1 MNGSANGFSA
11 LPGKSDNF
19 ESTNGSETNL
29 LSRIHGALELVHGP
43 YSSNESRKEASLFL
57 EEIKANEEAPYHG
70 FTLADDRSQQ
80 AVVRHYALSL
90 LEHAVKR
97 QWQDYSNDQRETLR
111 GWILR
116 LSENLSSE
124 DPSYLRNKT
133 AQLWVEVAKR
143 SWGSEWSNMDELLV
157 QLWSVP
163 GSVVHKEFVLLVLE
177 TLSDEVF
184 SGDDAA
190 AVLREATLKK
200 ALVEIF
206 TSAETLAT
214 AFPDRQ
220 IDNDVRFGEDGWL
233 IRLGEFLNECLDND
247 LLNNEQY
254 RICAVKTLA
263 VFKSVTPWATS
274 YAIAAASCVK
284 HMCRSL
290 TTSSVPVQ
298 MVRYIFSIKNS
309 RAKDFQASIEALH
322 ALYSRTHLT
331 DEEFLSLVCPMYRR
345 ETVNLLRKVYEWCI
359 VDPRD
364 IDDEKYLLAKKFSEV
379 RNYMISFPKYRWLIT
394 ADDVKLRAFLRPK
407 NLRNT

>member
-1 MNGSANGFSA
+1 MNSSANGFSA
-11 LPGKSDNF
+11 LSGKSDNF
-19 ESTNGSETNL
+19 EGTNGSETNL
-29 LSRIHGALELVHGP
+29 LSRIHGALELVHDA

-116 LSENLSSE
+116 LSENLFSE

-143 SWGSEWSNMDELLV
+143 SWGTEWSNMDELLV

-163 GSVVHKEFVLLVLE
+163 GSVVHKEFVLFVLE

-220 IDNDVRFGEDGWL
+220 IGNDVRFGEDGWL

-263 VFKSVTPWATS
+263 VFKSVMPWATS

-284 HMCRSL
+284 CMCRSL

-298 MVRYIFSIKNS
+298 MVRYI
-309 RAKDFQASIEALH
+309 
-322 ALYSRTHLT
+322 YSQL
-331 DEEFLSLVCPMYRR
+331 EIR
-345 ETVNLLRKVYEWCI
+345 ELNL
-359 VDPRD
+359 
-364 IDDEKYLLAKKFSEV
+364 
-379 RNYMISFPKYRWLIT
+379 
-394 ADDVKLRAFLRPK
+394 
-407 NLRNT
+407 